1 MEITFCILKC
11 YNQYIRSNA
20 SGSGSIHLT
29 NRLLDADHFTSEE
42 LAQAFVQSLIIN
54 SADYMIDPAIKIN
67 DLKIVSETIE
77 IEDDSKNL

>member
-1 MEITFCILKC
+1 MEIRLCVLKC
-11 YNQYIRSNA
+11 GNQSIRSNT
-20 SGSGSIHLT
+20 SGPGSIHLT
-29 NRLLDADHFTSEE
+29 NRLLDADYFISEE

-67 DLKIVSETIE
+67 DLKIVIETMK